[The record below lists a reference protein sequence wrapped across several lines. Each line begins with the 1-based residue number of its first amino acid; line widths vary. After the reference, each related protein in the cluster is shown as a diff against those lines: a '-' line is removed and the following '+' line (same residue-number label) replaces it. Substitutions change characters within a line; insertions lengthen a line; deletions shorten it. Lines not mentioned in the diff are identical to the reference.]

1 MTAIIYVDRTKYA
14 DDGCDWTHVIVWH
27 MKAGARARSR
37 SVFVPT
43 TRYRRR
49 LLRHR
54 LQPLCLRCV
63 LLKKSQPV
71 VITCQKTMI
80 KPPSQPVC

>member
-27 MKAGARARSR
+27 MKAGARARNR
-37 SVFVPT
+37 SVFVAT

-49 LLRHR
+49 LLKNW
-54 LQPLCLRCV
+54 LEQICLRQF
-63 LLKKSQPV
+63 LSKKSQPV

-80 KPPSQPVC
+80 KPPSQAVC